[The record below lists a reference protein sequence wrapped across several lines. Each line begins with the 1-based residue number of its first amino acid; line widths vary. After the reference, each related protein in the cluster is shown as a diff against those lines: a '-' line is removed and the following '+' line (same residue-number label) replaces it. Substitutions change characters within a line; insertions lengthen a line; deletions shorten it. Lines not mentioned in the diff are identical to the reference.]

1 MLKTG
6 MSHTSSHRWTFAA
19 RFRRNA
25 FGWKSALPIQR
36 LKEAVVEIRQVARS
50 DVILAAEG
58 AVLLLEKLSPALEQV
73 DSSSGAMGTAVNRT
87 IDALAPLIAAAKV
100 DSTIRQAWLERLFE
114 ALQEDQM
121 PYIERLADVWGEL
134 AVTPSM
140 ASAWADRLLPITA
153 HVIGPDG
160 QGGFFVGTTACM
172 SALYVAHRFD
182 ELLALVNSARMTWW
196 GYRQWGAKALVAL
209 GRPEEALRYAE
220 QSRNA
225 HAPESAIAVACE
237 TILLTCGMMD
247 DAYQRYAIAANR
259 SGTYLATFRA
269 IARKYPGRSQAAIL
283 QDLIESEPGSEGK
296 WFASAKDAG
305 LFDLATSLIQT
316 SPTDPRTL
324 IRAAP
329 EFVQRQPTFAITCGM
344 AALRWID
351 ADAGY
356 EITAADVLDAY
367 ATLADAVCVNG
378 TSRDALNARLLEQ
391 FGPGAASAFVG
402 NVLAPHIR

>member
-6 MSHTSSHRWTFAA
+6 MSHTSSHRWTFGA

-50 DVILAAEG
+50 DAVLAAEG

-73 DSSSGAMGTAVNRT
+73 DSSSGAMGTAVNRA

-100 DSTIRQAWLERLFE
+100 DSTIRQAWLERLFA

-121 PYIERLADVWGEL
+121 PYIERLADVWGDL
-134 AVTPSM
+134 AVTPDM

-182 ELLALVNSARMTWW
+182 ELLALVDSARMTWW
-196 GYRQWGAKALVAL
+196 GYRQWGVKALVAL

-220 QSRNA
+220 QSRDA
-225 HAPESAIAVACE
+225 HAPESAIALACE
-237 TILLTCGMMD
+237 TILLACGMPD
-247 DAYQRYAIAANR
+247 EAYRRYAIAANR

-283 QDLIESEPGSEGK
+283 QDLIENEPGSEGK

-305 LFDLATSLIQT
+305 LFDLATSLIRT

-324 IRAAP
+324 IRAAR
-329 EFVQRQPTFAITCGM
+329 EFVQRQPAFAITCGM

-351 ADAGY
+351 AGAGY
-356 EITAADVLDAY
+356 EITGADVLDAY
-367 ATLADAVCVNG
+367 TALTDAACASG
-378 TSRDALNARLLEQ
+378 ASRDALNARLREQ
-391 FGPGAASAFVG
+391 FGPTAASAFVG
-402 NVLAPHIR
+402 KVLAPHIR